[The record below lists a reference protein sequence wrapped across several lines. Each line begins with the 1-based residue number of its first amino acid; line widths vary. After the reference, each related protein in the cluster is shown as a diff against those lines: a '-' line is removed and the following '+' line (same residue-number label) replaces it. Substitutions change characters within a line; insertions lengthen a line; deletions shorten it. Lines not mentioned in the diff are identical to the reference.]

1 LAALRP
7 AIFAVLAT
15 RERIETA
22 MARPRKQ
29 EATEQSGE
37 NRKFRQILETARSLF
52 IEVGFDAASMD
63 LIAREAGVSKATL
76 YVHFASKDDLLIK
89 LVDDEC
95 RRLGPRPLWQQLDGP
110 IDLEVALR
118 SIARSYTEFFLDD
131 RGLGL
136 HRLIMTNA
144 ARFPQMAE
152 TFMAAGPGRCEDEM
166 AAFLEIAVA
175 RGLLRIA
182 DIRLAAVQFLNL
194 VQGRLQLR
202 WELSLGP
209 PSAAEYEALI
219 EGGIRVFLAAY
230 R

>member
-1 LAALRP
+1 
-7 AIFAVLAT
+7 
-15 RERIETA
+15 

-110 IDLEVALR
+110 IDIEVSLR
-118 SIARSYTEFFLDD
+118 SIARGYTEFFLDD

-152 TFMAAGPGRCEDEM
+152 TFIAAGPGRCEDEM

-175 RGLLRIA
+175 RGLLRVA
-182 DIRLAAVQFLNL
+182 DTRLAAVQFLNL

-209 PSAAEYEALI
+209 PSATEYEALI